1 MSAKEPIVHVTV
13 GPLTTPTLS
22 VAVTVTAAVL
32 PEITVG
38 LAGVKVITGGSVSI
52 ATTETVSVAV
62 PSFPAA
68 SEAVAVHVA
77 AVSTLTTGAV

>member
-52 ATTETVSVAV
+52 ATMETVIVV
-62 PSFPAA
+62 KTSFPAA
-68 SEAVAVHVA
+68 SVALAVHAA
-77 AVSTLTTGAV
+77 AVSILTTGAV